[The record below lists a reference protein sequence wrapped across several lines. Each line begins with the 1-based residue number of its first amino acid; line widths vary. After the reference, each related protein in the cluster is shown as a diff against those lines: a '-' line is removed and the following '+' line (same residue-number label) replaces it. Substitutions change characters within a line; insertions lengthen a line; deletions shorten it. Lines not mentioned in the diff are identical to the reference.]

1 MIHKKHSK
9 ALIFLVIIGL
19 LLLISTKITTKDE
32 EEAIHVTFDTVDR
45 IEIKLVSEKDMP
57 SGRAYTIQMTNK
69 SDLTIKQNVLYLSFP
84 LISADGKRESTDPFK
99 IETTGNRLDI
109 LSSDTVNL
117 HAYIPLE
124 AMPDEIFTE
133 GLQPYMEIVGY
144 FEEVTE
150 NTRFMKSGP
159 LKVSEHY
166 TEEKEV
172 NLLSENSYEANLK
185 EDNYTLSKL
194 TYLEEDENNQV
205 TIEYPV
211 VIGLSYKRVEDDIN
225 TLIED
230 QARQVLSS
238 YDYEN
243 RGKLTLDITY
253 QIALSTPDT
262 LSINYSGL
270 GYVEGAAHPNKI
282 FYTTNIDTRTG
293 ERLGLVDLVTIDDD
307 FVSSFINGAFKYA
320 GPLKSEYKDDIFIN
334 NNLDD
339 FINADHNNGIYS
351 YLTED
356 SLGISLPVAHAI
368 GGYALYEIPYENEV
382 IQMIRK

>member
-19 LLLISTKITTKDE
+19 LLLISINITKEDE
-32 EEAIHVTFDTVDR
+32 KEAIHVTFDAVNR

-69 SDLTIKQNVLYLSFP
+69 SNMTIKQNVLYLSFP

-99 IETTGNRLDI
+99 IKTTGNRLDI
-109 LSSDTVNL
+109 LPSDTVNL

-150 NTRFMKSGP
+150 NTRFIKSGP
-159 LKVSEHY
+159 LEVSEHY

-172 NLLSENSYEANLK
+172 NLLSENSDEANLK

-230 QARQVLSS
+230 QARQVLSG
-238 YDYEN
+238 YDYED

-270 GYVEGAAHPNKI
+270 GYIEGAAHPNKI
-282 FYTTNIDTRTG
+282 FYTTNIDIRTG
-293 ERLGLVDLVTIDDD
+293 ERLHLVDLVTIDDD

-334 NNLDD
+334 NDLDD

-356 SLGISLPVAHAI
+356 SLGISLPVAYAL